1 MSIDSVFFIHFNPG
15 KTRLLKEKKEKK
27 KKQTKQTSQIEI
39 VTC

>member
-27 KKQTKQTSQIEI
+27 KKTDEANKPN
-39 VTC
+39 